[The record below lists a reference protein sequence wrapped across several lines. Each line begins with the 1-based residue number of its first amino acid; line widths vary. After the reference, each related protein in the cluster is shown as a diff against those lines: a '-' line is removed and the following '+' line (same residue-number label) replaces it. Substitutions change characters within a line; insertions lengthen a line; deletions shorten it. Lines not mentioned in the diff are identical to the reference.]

1 MESLS
6 LKEENIIKYKRNFF
20 RLKTE
25 QNYTDIRIFFR
36 LEKEIKA
43 IEDRLLRDIKNVFEH
58 KEENYYK
65 PVRVNNFWSNNYVAY
80 KSNGGRKKTISVEK
94 YLDKMRPYLRDI

>member
-20 RLKTE
+20 RPKKE
-25 QNYTDIRIFFR
+25 QNYTDIRNFFR

-43 IEDRLLRDIKNVFEH
+43 IEDRILRDIKNLFEH

-65 PVRVNNFWSNNYVAY
+65 PEWVNNFWSNNYIEY
-80 KSNGGRKKTISVEK
+80 ESNGDKNKRLPVQE
-94 YLDKMRPYLRDI
+94 YLDKNLT

>member
-65 PVRVNNFWSNNYVAY
+65 PVRVNNFWSNNYIEY
-80 KSNGGRKKTISVEK
+80 ERNSDKNKRLPVEEN
-94 YLDKMRPYLRDI
+94 LDKNLT